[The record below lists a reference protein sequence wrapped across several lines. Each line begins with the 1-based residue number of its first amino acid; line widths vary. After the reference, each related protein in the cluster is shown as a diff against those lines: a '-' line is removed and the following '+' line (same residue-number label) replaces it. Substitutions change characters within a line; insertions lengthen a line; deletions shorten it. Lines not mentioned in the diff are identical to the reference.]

1 MREEILPKRLLTD
14 LPGDVD
20 GYVAR
25 KLGQVT
31 EFGSWLD
38 VAVDNIGR
46 GMLWCRIYH
55 FGFLVTALEWLTF
68 VCTHQCGSVWRES
81 PVEAPVL
88 VKAVMSHHFNS
99 LWGFIAVGSLH
110 ALPLWLYC
118 HYSGVLSALLIP
130 LPLQYVGVAL
140 LAAGRAL
147 CMLVELW
154 FVYNHIVYL
163 LNEEVRAD
171 VTSKQVHA
179 ND

>member
-1 MREEILPKRLLTD
+1 MYSI
-14 LPGDVD
+14 
-20 GYVAR
+20 YY
-25 KLGQVT
+25 
-31 EFGSWLD
+31 LD

-88 VKAVMSHHFNS
+88 VKAVMSHR
-99 LWGFIAVGSLH
+99 I
-110 ALPLWLYC
+110 
-118 HYSGVLSALLIP
+118 LSALLIP

-154 FVYNHIVYL
+154 FVYSHIVCL

-171 VTSKQVHA
+171 VKSTAAISRTNKQVHA